1 MLGLSLIL
9 TVGRKQTLDWIAL
22 ETLHVTLQLEENT
35 KISSKI

>member
-9 TVGRKQTLDWIAL
+9 TVGRKQTLDWIGL
-22 ETLHVTLQLEENT
+22 ETLPVTLQLEENT